1 MKCEHVGENTAMLC
15 QKHAMSFSDGFPN
28 YEDAKMSES
37 EDVFGLDLLTGNELK
52 YENDK
57 EVIALCKNKENL
69 YDWIDAVSKKAYF
82 FSGYKKVLNIKV
94 LHYAVT
100 LHKISQSHKHKKV
113 ERNSSNFYK
122 SR

>member
-15 QKHAMSFSDGFPN
+15 QKDAMSFIHGFPN
-28 YEDAKMSES
+28 YETAKMSES
-37 EDVFGLDLLTGNELK
+37 EDIFGLDLLTGNELK

-69 YDWIDAVSKKAYF
+69 YDWIDAVSKKTYF

-94 LHYAVT
+94 LHHAVT
-100 LHKISQSHKHKKV
+100 LHKISQAQ
-113 ERNSSNFYK
+113 K
-122 SR
+122 S

>member
-15 QKHAMSFSDGFPN
+15 QKHAMSFSDEFPN
-28 YEDAKMSES
+28 YENAKMSES
-37 EDVFGLDLLTGNELK
+37 EDIFGLDLLTGNELK

-82 FSGYKKVLNIKV
+82 FSGYKKVLYIKV
-94 LHYAVT
+94 LHHAVT
-100 LHKISQSHKHKKV
+100 LHKILQSHKHKKV
-113 ERNSSNFYK
+113 ERNSSK
-122 SR
+122 VLQI